1 MKSIVKFLEELLKI
15 PTKQRRKYIK
25 HFVGND
31 RQAIY
36 DLLEMRETASEQ
48 ELLDK
53 WNGR

>member
-1 MKSIVKFLEELLKI
+1 MNIVQFLDKLAKI

-31 RQAIY
+31 RQLLY
-36 DLLEMRETASEQ
+36 DLLEMRETASEK
-48 ELLDK
+48 ELLNK